1 MSQRTFM
8 HVARF
13 LVLLVLASLVPALA
27 RQARAQTD
35 APSLVVIPGTI
46 QSKLGCPGDWQP
58 ECQKTALT
66 FSEAD
71 GIWRG
76 EFELPVGSYE
86 YKVALNGTWDE
97 NYGGLA
103 QRNGPNI
110 PLALSQ
116 PTSVRFYYD
125 HRTHWVTD
133 SVNATIAAVIGDF
146 QTSLGCAEDNSPTCL
161 AGWLQDP
168 EGDGT
173 YLFVTDAIPAGDYTV
188 QVAENESA
196 DSIYGQGGAKDG
208 AGIPFTVDKDG
219 RMTYFSYDPKSHEI
233 NVGSGSGPKGNLG
246 AARAYWASRD
256 TIAWKI
262 PANAEGTTYWLHFAP
277 EGGLK
282 VGPLGI
288 EGGDKVQ
295 LSYFDSKVPIS
306 IFANAPYLSGYSSLK
321 LAPED
326 VAKVPEWLK
335 GQVAVSMRNADGEQ
349 VDATSL
355 QIAGV
360 LDDLYTYDGPLGP
373 TFDGDVPTLRL
384 WAPTAGAVV
393 LHLYNDGKTNVDQEF
408 PMALDAATG
417 VWSVVGKP
425 DWKGKYYLYEVS
437 VYVPRIGQ
445 ITSNLVTDPYSLS
458 LSTNS
463 TRSQIVDLND
473 AALQPDGWAA
483 TEKPALDAPEDSV
496 IYELHVRDFSVSD
509 TTVPEDQRGTFMAFT
524 QTDSNGMRHLRALA
538 EAGLTH
544 IHLLPAFDIASV
556 NEDRSTWKS
565 VDEAALAAMAPDSA
579 GQAAA
584 AGEIRD
590 SDGFNWGYDPYHFTA
605 PEGSYATDP
614 EGAPR
619 IVEFRSMVQAL
630 NQTGLRVV
638 MDVVY
643 NHTTAS
649 GQDPKSVLD
658 QIVPGY
664 YHRLNADGQ
673 IETSTCCQNTATEHA
688 MMEKLM
694 IDSVVTWATAY
705 KVDGF
710 RFDLMGHHMRDNM
723 EHVRAALDAL
733 TLEKDGVDGK
743 SILLYGEG
751 WDFGEVAKNARGVN
765 ATQLNI
771 GGTGIAVFNDRLR
784 DGVRGGGPFSGLQEQ
799 GFATGLSDDPN
810 GTDQGSA
817 NELTAK
823 LLKYGDWIRVG
834 LAGNLADYMLVDRT
848 GRNVS
853 GADVDY
859 NGNPA
864 GYTQDPQENVNY
876 VSAHDN
882 ETLFDAIQFKAPGAA
897 TVADRARMQ
906 NLANSVVLFSQGIP
920 FFHAGDD
927 LLRSK
932 SGDRNSYN
940 SGDWFNRLDFSYAS
954 NNWGVGLPPDS
965 QGRAAVLAPLL
976 ADAAIKPA
984 QADIEAAAVSFRELL
999 QIRRSSP
1006 LFRLRTAE
1014 DVSKVLSFLN
1024 VGPDQVPGLI
1034 VMVLTDDPAQNLD
1047 PTYDRLVVLFNANR
1061 ADLSFT
1067 ADALRGLPLALHPVQ
1082 QASADSVVR
1091 GASYDPASGVFS
1103 IPGRTTAVFVLSDE
1117 DAASLPAETP
1127 TAVAATAAPE
1137 ATAAPV
1143 ATNPPPTLA
1152 PTATPTESPSTVPF
1166 GGGAAGVVLIVT
1178 ILASMVGALYFQA
1191 RRS

>member
-1 MSQRTFM
+1 MPQSSFARA
-8 HVARF
+8 ARF
-13 LVLLVLASLVPALA
+13 LALLVLLSFMPALG
-27 RQARAQTD
+27 RQAQAQTD
-35 APSLVVIPGTI
+35 APNLVVIPGTL

-58 ECQKTALT
+58 ECQNTALI
-66 FSEAD
+66 FNEAD

-86 YKVALNGTWDE
+86 YKVALNGSWDE

-110 PLALSQ
+110 ALALAQ
-116 PTSVRFYYD
+116 PTTVRFYYD

-133 SVNATIAAVIGDF
+133 SVNATIAAVVGDF
-146 QTSLGCAEDNSPTCL
+146 QSELGCAEDNSPTCL

-173 YLFVTDAIPAGDYTV
+173 YLFVTNSIPAGDYTV

-196 DSIYGQGGAKDG
+196 DAIYGQGGAKDG
-208 AGIPFTVDKDG
+208 AGIAFTVDKDG

-246 AARAYWASRD
+246 TARAYWAAAD

-262 PANAEGTTYWLHFAP
+262 PANSEGTTYWLHFAP

-295 LSYFDSKVPIS
+295 LTYFDSKVPIS

-326 VAKVPEWLK
+326 VARVPEWLK
-335 GQVAVSMRNADGEQ
+335 GQVAVSVRNADGEQ

-393 LHLYNDGKTNVDQEF
+393 LHLYDDGETKVDQTV
-408 PMALDAATG
+408 PMTLDTATG

-445 ITSNLVTDPYSLS
+445 VTSNLVTDPYSLS

-463 TRSQIVDLND
+463 IRSQIVDLND
-473 AALQPDGWAA
+473 SALQPEGWEA
-483 TEKPALDAPEDSV
+483 TEKPALEAPEDAV
-496 IYELHVRDFSVSD
+496 VYELHVRDFSVSD
-509 TTVPEDQRGTFMAFT
+509 TTVAENMRGTFMAFT
-524 QTDSNGMRHLRALA
+524 QADSDGMRHLSALA

-556 NEDRSTWKS
+556 NEDKSTWKS
-565 VDEAALAAMAPDSA
+565 VDEAALATMAPDSA

-584 AGEIRD
+584 ISEIRD
-590 SDGFNWGYDPYHFTA
+590 TDGFNWGYDPYHFTA

-614 EGAPR
+614 EGTPR

-751 WDFGEVAKNARGVN
+751 WDFGEVAKNARGAN

-817 NELTAK
+817 NELVAK
-823 LLKYGDWIRVG
+823 LLKYEDWIRVG

-848 GRNVS
+848 GSNVS

-882 ETLFDAIQFKAPGAA
+882 ETLFDAIQFKAPASA

-976 ADAAIKPA
+976 ADPAIKPM
-984 QADIEAAAVSFRELL
+984 QADIEAAAISFRELL

-1014 DVSKVLSFLN
+1014 DVSNVLSFLN
-1024 VGPDQVPGLI
+1024 VGPEQVPGLI
-1034 VMVLTDDPAQNLD
+1034 VMVLTDDRVQNLD
-1047 PTYDRLVVLFNANR
+1047 PLYDRVVVVFNANL
-1061 ADLSFT
+1061 ADATYT
-1067 ADALRGLPLALHPVQ
+1067 ADSLRGLPLDLHPVQ
-1082 QASADSVVR
+1082 QASADPVVR
-1091 GASYDPASGVFS
+1091 GAAFDLASGAFS

-1117 DAASLPAETP
+1117 SAVSLPAVTP
-1127 TAVAATAAPE
+1127 TTVAATVAPE

-1143 ATNPPPTLA
+1143 ATIPPPTPEPTVA
-1152 PTATPTESPSTVPF
+1152 PGEAAATVPF
-1166 GGGAAGVVLIVT
+1166 GGGAAGIVLIVT
-1178 ILASMVGALYFQA
+1178 ILASMVGALYFQT